1 VWRGSAGKDENRE
14 ARDVDDPANRG
25 DNHFFTCERAV
36 AVKQVLLCAVA
47 LVLLGASAVRADI
60 RTPPPP
66 PPPPKPPTKPAP
78 DTTAV
83 VAGTAATAGIALAGV
98 WLARSR
104 RRVQPLS

>member
-1 VWRGSAGKDENRE
+1 MKR
-14 ARDVDDPANRG
+14 
-25 DNHFFTCERAV
+25 
-36 AVKQVLLCAVA
+36 VLLGAVA
-47 LVLLGASAVRADI
+47 LVLLGASAARADI

-78 DTTAV
+78 DTTTV
-83 VAGTAATAGIALAGV
+83 VAGAAATAGIVLAGV